1 MEFHPIDILNRFD
14 ELLREKGLE
23 FKNGI
28 VIGGAAISILYRE
41 ERFTQDIDLLTPIPQ
56 LIKEASREFAFKEQ
70 LADDW
75 FNNRVV
81 NLDSCKPLGWGN
93 DLVSLF
99 EGSNLS
105 LFSVSRK
112 NLLRIKLFS
121 ACDRPEGLTIDI
133 PDIKSMNPSRAE
145 ILEAAQWVKQ
155 EITRQRL
162 AKREHQELL
171 STLDTLTKIL

>member
-1 MEFHPIDILNRFD
+1 MCVATTL
-14 ELLREKGLE
+14 
-23 FKNGI
+23 
-28 VIGGAAISILYRE
+28 
-41 ERFTQDIDLLTPIPQ
+41 IPQ
-56 LIKEASREFAFKEQ
+56 LIKEASREFASKEQ

-81 NLDSCKPLGWGN
+81 NLDSCKPFGWGN

-133 PDIKSMNPSRAE
+133 PDIY
-145 ILEAAQWVKQ
+145 
-155 EITRQRL
+155 QRYIRYIYGYGIYFDVGL
-162 AKREHQELL
+162 YLVYTWYIL
-171 STLDTLTKIL
+171 STLVYTWYIPGIYCLYMSV